1 MSFKESPSSLN
12 PEISADYLT
21 LMKDKFK
28 LQLTAFVADVL
39 AVFRRYQTLSMQDDS
54 LMLLDLETYTESVK
68 TQLHT
73 LLTLAIFVKA
83 QDCCMH
89 SKMLGESLQAYV
101 RIQ

>member
-68 TQLHT
+68 TQLQNAAAHASDSCNFCQST
-73 LLTLAIFVKA
+73 RLLHAF
-83 QDCCMH
+83 QD
-89 SKMLGESLQAYV
+89 A
-101 RIQ
+101 R